1 MLMSVYSEKVFQFQ
15 GQIIRAET
23 KEHVPPDTT
32 AGIFWLKNRR
42 PEAWRERQQHEHTGK
57 DGEPIQINH
66 DSRPPAALRSCSPA
80 PPRIQPNGHLLLNL
94 SLPLASRRRRTCL
107 RSPRHRIPTC

>member
-1 MLMSVYSEKVFQFQ
+1 MRMSVSNAACTTRRSATRSTAEQVFSSFQ
-15 GQIIRAET
+15 GRDYQRLRT

-57 DGEPIQINH
+57 DGEPIEVNLLEAARRIAFMFTRATK
-66 DSRPPAALRSCSPA
+66 DPA
-80 PPRIQPNGHLLLNL
+80 
-94 SLPLASRRRRTCL
+94 
-107 RSPRHRIPTC
+107 